1 MCRRFG
7 KRIGSLVVIG
17 VVLWVV
23 FTIAIRAKCSPV
35 LTGIRKMN
43 RAVMNP
49 RQMGTAGKPGAYASI
64 VRHVGRNSGT
74 SYETPVQALPTEDGF
89 VIPLPYGRTADWMKN
104 VLAAGSAEIVNEGE
118 TWGIDQP
125 EVVASEV
132 ALPFVPSKYQ
142 RTLRVYGVDE
152 FLLVHRGDAV
162 VVEE

>member
-104 VLAAGSAEIVNEGE
+104 VLAAGSATIVKDGVENPVA
-118 TWGIDQP
+118 QP
-125 EVVASEV
+125 EVVPMAEV
-132 ALPFVPSKYQ
+132 IDFFGPNDNRAFSVFNVEQ
-142 RTLRVYGVDE
+142 ALRVRHAGS
-152 FLLVHRGDAV
+152 
-162 VVEE
+162 